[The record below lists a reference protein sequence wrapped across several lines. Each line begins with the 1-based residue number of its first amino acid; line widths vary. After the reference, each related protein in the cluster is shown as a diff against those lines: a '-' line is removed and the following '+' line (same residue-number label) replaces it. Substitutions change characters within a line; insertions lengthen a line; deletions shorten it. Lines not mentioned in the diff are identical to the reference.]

1 VLVRPGA
8 DCAFSGFAREH
19 GIDVEELADR
29 GPVDPLLVKEMRGF
43 IAAWRPDIVQTHSY
57 KPTSVLYAL
66 KRLGVRCGWIGFHE
80 GATDKGLKDRIYTKL
95 DFLMLRAAEQIV
107 VMNELQRANFPARL
121 AKVHVVNNAVPR
133 MAAAENKSGLPE
145 VLRRRRGEGRV
156 PLIGAIGRLSREK
169 GVDVFIDALAI
180 LKARGIAAMGIIV
193 GEGGLE
199 GELKR
204 YAVEKGVGDEAV
216 FTGRVDAMREV
227 YEALDLMVIPSRSE
241 GLPSVLL
248 EALPTGLPVVSTKV
262 GAMIEIGRQEPRAI
276 RLVAPERPDLLA
288 DAIAAELADIDAP
301 EAAAARA
308 RVVAAYSIERRA
320 DHMLQVYANAL
331 GARGVA

>member
-1 VLVRPGA
+1 
-8 DCAFSGFAREH
+8 
-19 GIDVEELADR
+19 
-29 GPVDPLLVKEMRGF
+29 
-43 IAAWRPDIVQTHSY
+43 
-57 KPTSVLYAL
+57 
-66 KRLGVRCGWIGFHE
+66 
-80 GATDKGLKDRIYTKL
+80 
-95 DFLMLRAAEQIV
+95 
-107 VMNELQRANFPARL
+107 
-121 AKVHVVNNAVPR
+121 
-133 MAAAENKSGLPE
+133 
-145 VLRRRRGEGRV
+145 
-156 PLIGAIGRLSREK
+156 
-169 GVDVFIDALAI
+169 
-180 LKARGIAAMGIIV
+180 
-193 GEGGLE
+193 
-199 GELKR
+199 
-204 YAVEKGVGDEAV
+204 
-216 FTGRVDAMREV
+216 MREV